1 MGVVVG
7 LRVIPESRRPGTA
20 HLDIVGAVLSV
31 AALGTLL
38 AGIIEGPV
46 RGWGN
51 ADTLGLLL
59 VGIAFTA
66 AFAAWELRSA
76 VPMFDLRILRRPV
89 VAAGALALF
98 VAYVCFTGMLF
109 LIPQHLQ
116 DVRGIGVVAT
126 GLLLAPFAIIFGVLS
141 SRASAVLERQGSR
154 RTLGAGLA
162 VMGAGMAALALL
174 PEAGAALVVVVGTL
188 VLGGGLAL
196 LIAPATTVVIN
207 DLPVEKA
214 GDGSSLN
221 MLSRFAGAA
230 FGVALGSVLTSV
242 YSSRVKTATARLSAD
257 DAHNSRQSIG
267 GALRVAGHL
276 ALHDAR
282 ALAVAARRAF
292 DDAAQVAFVAGAVLA
307 LLAAALAVRALR
319 RVIAGTSTAPARTSP
334 RSTGRSDRS
343 PPGG

>member
-1 MGVVVG
+1 M
-7 LRVIPESRRPGTA
+7 
-20 HLDIVGAVLSV
+20 
-31 AALGTLL
+31 
-38 AGIIEGPV
+38 

-51 ADTLGLLL
+51 ADTLGLLV

-66 AFAAWELRSA
+66 AFATWELRSA

-116 DVRGIGVVAT
+116 DVRGVGVVAT

-174 PEAGAALVVVVGTL
+174 PEAGAALVVVIGTL

-230 FGVALGSVLTSV
+230 FGVALLGSVLTSV

-276 ALHDAR
+276 AVHDAR
-282 ALAVAARRAF
+282 ALVVAARQAF
-292 DDAAQVAFVAGAVLA
+292 DDAAQAAFVAGAVLA